1 MRKTDGKSK
10 EADKREEQRR
20 YQNQKI
26 SGHNHFTTLFTGF
39 LLIAVCCICFGSFM
53 ASAHGNH
60 MNPEQFQI
68 YESITIKSGDTL
80 WDIAESYMPNDYNG
94 SIDSYIK
101 ELKSINRLSNDTIKT
116 GDKLIVV
123 YGNSF

>member
-1 MRKTDGKSK
+1 
-10 EADKREEQRR
+10 
-20 YQNQKI
+20 
-26 SGHNHFTTLFTGF
+26 
-39 LLIAVCCICFGSFM
+39 M

-60 MNPEQFQI
+60 MNPEQFQV

-80 WDIAESYMPNDYNG
+80 WDIAERYMPNDYNG